1 MEKIRIII
9 VDDHQLFR
17 NGLKILLDSFPEFEV
32 AGEASN
38 GEEFLKLIKTVKAD
52 VALMDINMPQ
62 LDGIDATRRGLKLCP
77 ELNIIAL
84 SMYGEEE
91 YYYKMVDAGA
101 KGFLLKDSDI
111 AEVKEAINT
120 VIKGGSKLIKTVK
133 ADVALMDINMPQLDG
148 IDATRRGLKL
158 CPELNIIALSMY
170 GEEEYYYK
178 MVDAGAKGF
187 LLKDSDIAEVK
198 EAINTVIKGG
208 SFFSQE
214 LLYYVI
220 QKIKHREHESKTA
233 NLSKRE
239 KEILLKICDGL
250 SNQEI
255 AETLFISKR
264 TVDKHR
270 ANLLGKTNSKN
281 TASLILF
288 AIRNKLI
295 EI

>member
-9 VDDHQLFR
+9 ADDHQLFR
-17 NGLKILLDSFPEFEV
+17 NGLKLLLNSFPGFEV
-32 AGEASN
+32 TGEASN
-38 GEEFLKLIKTVKAD
+38 GNEFLEVIKNTDAEI
-52 VALMDINMPQ
+52 ALMDINMPEM
-62 LDGIDATRRGLKLCP
+62 DGIEATRKGIKIKPGLS
-77 ELNIIAL
+77 IIAL

-101 KGFLLKDSDI
+101 RGFLLKDSDI
-111 AEVKEAINT
+111 SEVKEAILT
-120 VIKGGSKLIKTVK
+120 VV
-133 ADVALMDINMPQLDG
+133 
-148 IDATRRGLKL
+148 R
-158 CPELNIIALSMY
+158 
-170 GEEEYYYK
+170 
-178 MVDAGAKGF
+178 
-187 LLKDSDIAEVK
+187 
-198 EAINTVIKGG
+198 GG

-214 LLYYVI
+214 LLHHVI
-220 QKIKHREHESKTA
+220 QKIKHREQETKSA

-239 KEILLKICDGL
+239 REILAKICEGL

-255 AETLFISKR
+255 AEALFISKR

-288 AIRNKLI
+288 AIKNKLI